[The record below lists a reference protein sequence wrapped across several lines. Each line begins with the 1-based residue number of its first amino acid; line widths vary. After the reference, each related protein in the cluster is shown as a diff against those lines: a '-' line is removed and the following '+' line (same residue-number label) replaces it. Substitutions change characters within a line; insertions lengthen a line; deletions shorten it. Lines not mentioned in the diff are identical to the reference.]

1 MLPVNPESLFG
12 LVPLLHNPSL
22 NLLDEVGSF
31 ASARHREMCPA
42 SKSGLIELLES
53 QLFRTFHLERPPIS
67 AQMPKL

>member
-53 QLFRTFHLERPPIS
+53 PLFRTFHWNAPAVP